1 MPKRPDPELEVRIV
15 AAALR
20 LLDRDGEAA
29 ITMRSVAA
37 EAGTTTPT
45 IYERFRDRDALMR
58 GVIQEA
64 TRELL
69 VLLGP
74 LDSIESIFDAYLRFN
89 AARPMR
95 FNLTV
100 ETFGTRLVAGDK
112 MPVFDLVRSRVRQE
126 LGGSPGESEDLSL
139 AVASLLFGTVQGMI
153 AAGVDTRHAKV
164 LRRASLAALRKLV
177 AAFSDE
183 KSANKTSIR
192 CKRTTRRHSSG
203 QS

>member
-1 MPKRPDPELEVRIV
+1 MPKRPDPEVEERIV

-20 LLDRDGEAA
+20 LLDRDGEPA

-45 IYERFRDRDALMR
+45 IYERFRDRDALM
-58 GVIQEA
+58 GAVIQEA

-69 VLLGP
+69 VLLEP
-74 LDSIESIFDAYLRFN
+74 LDSIESMFESYLRFN

-112 MPVFDLVRSRVRQE
+112 MPVFDLVRSRIRQQID
-126 LGGSPGESEDLSL
+126 GSPGASEDLSL
-139 AVASLLFGTVQGMI
+139 AVASLLFGTVRGMI
-153 AAGVDTRHAKV
+153 AAGVDSRHAKE
-164 LRRASLAALRKLV
+164 LRRASLAALRKLL
-177 AAFSDE
+177 AAFSSDAPGN
-183 KSANKTSIR
+183 KRSILRKRSLKAFSA
-192 CKRTTRRHSSG
+192 
-203 QS
+203 